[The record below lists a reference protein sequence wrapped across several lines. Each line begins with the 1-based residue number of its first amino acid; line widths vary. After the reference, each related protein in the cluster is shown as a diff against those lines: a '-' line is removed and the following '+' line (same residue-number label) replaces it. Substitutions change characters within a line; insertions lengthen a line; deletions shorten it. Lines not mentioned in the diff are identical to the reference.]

1 VRGRHW
7 VWRRRRQVE
16 RVHGREGAALA
27 FLRGFLPSLV
37 IIVLSFSCETVAKGG
52 STDVVFEDDETQRST
67 GPGLVAIDSSATL
80 ELVGI
85 GDTNGDEDG
94 PGGCGM
100 WREE

>member
-1 VRGRHW
+1 MRGRHW

-16 RVHGREGAALA
+16 RIHGREGTALA
-27 FLRGFLPSLV
+27 LLRRFLPSLV
-37 IIVLSFSCETVAKGG
+37 IVALPFSCEAVAERGCA
-52 STDVVFEDDETQRST
+52 DIVFEDDETQRST
-67 GPGLVAIDSSATL
+67 GPGLVAIDSGATL

-85 GDTNGDEDG
+85 GDSNGDEDS